1 MYKLKKI
8 SVFTSFLALWLTS
21 YLSDDN
27 QVFLGFT
34 LIFFFGILHGAND
47 LVLISRIKSDGK
59 STFKRILLGY
69 ISIIAIFVTLFT
81 KFPDIALLMFIM
93 VSSYHFGEQQWHWIF
108 KDEKGIAIKIFQALY
123 GLLLLHLLFF
133 FNLKKVIE
141 IIYKITKV
149 SIDENSII
157 LALFTTMLLFAFSTI
172 FIMMNSK
179 KLIVHIIEEFFYLI
193 ILCLIF
199 KSSSLI
205 WSFTVYFV
213 FWHSLP
219 SLHDQ
224 ITFLYGKFTFD
235 NFKKY
240 FKSAFIYW
248 IISLIG
254 IVLLFLFTKDWLF
267 FDALFFSFLAAIT
280 FPHTLVIIKMYEE

>member
-1 MYKLKKI
+1 
-8 SVFTSFLALWLTS
+8 
-21 YLSDDN
+21 
-27 QVFLGFT
+27 
-34 LIFFFGILHGAND
+34 
-47 LVLISRIKSDGK
+47 
-59 STFKRILLGY
+59 
-69 ISIIAIFVTLFT
+69 
-81 KFPDIALLMFIM
+81 
-93 VSSYHFGEQQWHWIF
+93 
-108 KDEKGIAIKIFQALY
+108 
-123 GLLLLHLLFF
+123 LHLLFF

-141 IIYKITKV
+141 IIYKITEV
-149 SIDENSII
+149 SIDENVVT
-157 LALFTTMLLFAFSTI
+157 LVLFTTMLLFAFSTI

-179 KLIVHIIEEFFYLI
+179 KLLVNIIEEFFYLL

-205 WSFTVYFV
+205 WGFTVYFV

-224 ITFLYGKFTFD
+224 ITFLYGKFTFN

-254 IVLLFLFTKDWLF
+254 IVLLFLFTRDWLF

-280 FPHTLVIIKMYEE
+280 FPHTLVIIKMYDE